1 MLLLIYQKQI
11 ELQDNLREG
20 KNPIKIS
27 KNWIIR
33 GHMKLNKEILK
44 KKELTLPF
52 FYTNG
57 TCENAFY
64 TKLIE
69 FHDCVK
75 EYEDVDFVW
84 LDNLAQF
91 EKYIKKMFEEYY
103 LGHQGKAYSAFRD
116 ALRCALNETPV
127 IKTAI
132 PDEPLYRARVN
143 TGVEDYKNNEMFH
156 IKYDERS
163 KVSTQRFSFPGLP
176 CLYLGGSSYVCWL
189 ELNRPQ
195 FDQFQVASFK
205 QVNAEDERLV
215 LDLSIHPVTFYN
227 ELLRKE
233 DGKETEHEYL
243 TLEEYLKLWPI
254 IAACSIAVKNEKNPF
269 KPEYIFPQFMLQA
282 ILEKEKPIFEDVCG
296 IRYMSI
302 KAGKICM
309 RQYESDYRTYTN
321 YVFPIQ
327 SKESNSEGHCK
338 FLSSLFQIER
348 NYSGK
353 ELQIISDM
361 IREGNIKWVRT
372 DEMITKEMLSTLDE
386 AEFYGSNG
394 KAYPY
399 GKSIF
404 RRIEKILAGVGD
416 VGANVFITDVRNS
429 DIDKM
434 YS

>member
-1 MLLLIYQKQI
+1 
-11 ELQDNLREG
+11 
-20 KNPIKIS
+20 
-27 KNWIIR
+27 
-33 GHMKLNKEILK
+33 MKLDKEILK

-52 FYTNG
+52 FYTND

-64 TKLIE
+64 TKLRE

-75 EYEDVDFVW
+75 EYEDVDYVW

-103 LGHQGKAYSAFRD
+103 LGHQVRAYAAFRE
-116 ALRCALNETPV
+116 ALHYELKETPV
-127 IKTAI
+127 VKTAI

-143 TGVEDYKNNEMFH
+143 TGMEDYNNSEMFH

-195 FDQFQVASFK
+195 FDQFQVASLK
-205 QVNAEDERLV
+205 QVNDENRRLV
-215 LDLSIHPVTFYN
+215 LDLSIHPVTFYQ
-227 ELLRKE
+227 ELILKE
-233 DGKETEHEYL
+233 NGKKTEHEHL
-243 TLEEYLKLWPI
+243 SLKEYLKLWPI
-254 IAACSIAVKNEKNPF
+254 IAACSIAVKNEKDPF
-269 KPEYIFPQFMLQA
+269 KPEYIFPQFMLQV
-282 ILEKEKPIFEDVCG
+282 ILEKHKQNFEDVCG

-327 SKESNSEGHCK
+327 SKESNKEGHCM

-372 DEMITKEMLSTLDE
+372 DEIPTNEKLTRLDE

-399 GKSIF
+399 GKSVF

-416 VGANVFITDVRNS
+416 VEASFLITDVKDT
-429 DIDKM
+429 DISKM
-434 YS
+434 YP